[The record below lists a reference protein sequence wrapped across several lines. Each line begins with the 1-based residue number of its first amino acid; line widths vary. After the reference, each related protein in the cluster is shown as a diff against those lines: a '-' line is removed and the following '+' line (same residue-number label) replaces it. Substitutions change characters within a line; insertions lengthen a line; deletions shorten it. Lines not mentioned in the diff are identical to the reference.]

1 MRNLLYTR
9 PGPRQVWTMKLD
21 DRLGRPVALLL
32 CLVVFSFTSAC
43 SKRDED
49 VTSPTDPL
57 PAGADSRPVRVG
69 QPAPDFEAVAH
80 SGQKIRLSDLR
91 GKVVILYFYPKDGTP
106 GCATEAKGFRDQHQS
121 LDRAG
126 AVVIGVSTQD
136 NASHQE
142 FADRYNLPF
151 LLLPDEDAT
160 IAQAYGVGSVLGF
173 TKRVTFIIDR
183 QGRIAK
189 VYDRVS
195 PPGHAEE
202 ILESI
207 GQLPT
212 SGAGN
217 VQTEQATAPQAIE
230 QPTVVQ

>member
-1 MRNLLYTR
+1 MLYTR
-9 PGPRQVWTMKLD
+9 GCPGQVLPMTLAE
-21 DRLGRPVALLL
+21 RRGRGWP
-32 CLVVFSFTSAC
+32 CLISIAIFSLMLAC

-49 VTSPTDPL
+49 VSSPTDPI
-57 PAGADSRPVRVG
+57 PAGAENRPVRVG
-69 QPAPDFEAVAH
+69 EPAPDFEAVAH
-80 SGQKIRLSDLR
+80 SGQKVRLSDLR

-106 GCATEAKGFRDQHQS
+106 GCTTEAKGFRDRHQS

-136 NASHQE
+136 NESHQE

-151 LLLPDEDAT
+151 LLLPDEDSE
-160 IAQAYGVGSVLGF
+160 IADAYGVGSVLGF

-189 VYDRVS
+189 VYERVS

-207 GQLPT
+207 ESLPKDHPT
-212 SGAGN
+212 DTTAPETDDPKSLSK
-217 VQTEQATAPQAIE
+217 TAPQ
-230 QPTVVQ
+230 

>member
-1 MRNLLYTR
+1 MAVPQRLRPLLFGLALAT
-9 PGPRQVWTMKLD
+9 
-21 DRLGRPVALLL
+21 VA
-32 CLVVFSFTSAC
+32 AC

-49 VTSPTDPL
+49 VSSPTDPL
-57 PAGADSRPVRVG
+57 PAGAESRPARVG
-69 QPAPDFEAVAH
+69 EPAPDFEAVAH
-80 SGQKIRLSDLR
+80 SGQKVRLSDLR

-106 GCATEAKGFRDQHQS
+106 GCTTEAKGFRDQHQS

-151 LLLPDEDAT
+151 LLLPDEDAE

-173 TKRVTFIIDR
+173 SKRVTFVIDR
-183 QGRIAK
+183 NGRIAK
-189 VYDRVS
+189 VYERVS

-202 ILESI
+202 ILKTL
-207 GQLPT
+207 GDLPAPQDST
-212 SGAGN
+212 GDSAG
-217 VQTEQATAPQAIE
+217 VTAPQAVGE
-230 QPTVVQ
+230 GAAL

>member
-1 MRNLLYTR
+1 MTLS
-9 PGPRQVWTMKLD
+9 D
-21 DRLGRPVALLL
+21 SLGRPTALLL
-32 CLVVFSFTSAC
+32 CLALFGSSYAC

-49 VTSPTDPL
+49 VSSPTDPL
-57 PAGADSRPVRVG
+57 PAGAESRPIHVG
-69 QPAPDFEAVAH
+69 QPAPDFEAIAH
-80 SGQKIRLSDLR
+80 SGQKVRLSDLR

-106 GCATEAKGFRDQHQS
+106 GCTTEAKGFRDQHQS

-142 FADRYNLPF
+142 FANRYDLPF

-195 PPGHAEE
+195 PPGHAKE
-202 ILESI
+202 ILETI
-207 GQLPT
+207 GQLPPD
-212 SGAGN
+212 GEPA
-217 VQTEQATAPQAIE
+217 VQEPKREDAP
-230 QPTVVQ
+230 